1 MSLEHS
7 PARGEASSAQPL
19 HGLDALLDEVAA
31 GAYLGGRD
39 NPISARTMQR
49 WRFERTG
56 PAFIRIG
63 RLIRYRKSALEV
75 FLAAGEQK
83 PAA

>member
-7 PARGEASSAQPL
+7 PARSGNGDAQVAQDDPLFDESGAGE
-19 HGLDALLDEVAA
+19 
-31 GAYLGGRD
+31 YLGGK
-39 NPISARTMQR
+39 NAPISARTLQR

-56 PAFIRIG
+56 PSYIRIR